1 MRWAKSY
8 SIVDH
13 QLLRGGYMQSL
24 SHEALILYL
33 FLLVVGDCY
42 GKSFYRELSIMSILR
57 FSTADYKKALGE
69 LINHNLVEHKSLYF
83 WVKNISYDKG
93 QER

>member
-13 QLLRGGYMQSL
+13 QLLHGGYMHSL

-33 FLLVVGDCY
+33 FLLVVGDRR
-42 GKSFYRELSIMSILR
+42 GKSFYRELSIMHILR

-69 LINHNLVEHKSLYF
+69 LISHNLVEHKSPYF
-83 WVKNISYDKG
+83 WVRNISYDKG
-93 QER
+93 